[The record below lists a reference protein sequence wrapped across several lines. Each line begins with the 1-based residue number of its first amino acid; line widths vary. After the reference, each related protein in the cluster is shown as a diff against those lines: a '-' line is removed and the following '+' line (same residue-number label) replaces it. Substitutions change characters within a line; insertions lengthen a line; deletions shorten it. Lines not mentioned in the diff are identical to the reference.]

1 MQERGKS
8 QVLRRTA
15 IFGDLSDAEIAEL
28 ETIAIERRLKTG
40 EFAYQDGDDAS
51 RFYIIDQGKV
61 KLIKHSSGGGEFI
74 IAFLGP
80 DEVFGVVAALI
91 DKPYPCSAVAA
102 DETSVVEFDKKDFLP
117 FLHKHPKIALGI
129 IKVLGERLIDAQNR
143 LRDLAGE
150 RVEQRLLKTLLR
162 LHSNHG
168 SELPFTRQEIADMTG
183 TTTETVIRVFSHLK
197 DSNIIES
204 VRGKIII
211 VDDVKL
217 RQLCNE
223 IPPV

>member
-1 MQERGKS
+1 MQGRGKT
-8 QVLRRTA
+8 QVLRQAA
-15 IFGDLSDAEIAEL
+15 IFGGLSDVEAAEL
-28 ETIAIERRLKTG
+28 DAIAIERNLAPG
-40 EFAYQDGDDAS
+40 EFVYQDGDNAN
-51 RFYIIDQGKV
+51 RLYVIDQGKV
-61 KLIKHSSGGGEFI
+61 KLIKYSSEGSEFI
-74 IAFLGP
+74 ISFLGP
-80 DEVFGVVAALI
+80 GEVFGAVATLI

-102 DETSVVEFDKKDFLP
+102 KETSVIEFDKKDFLP
-117 FLHKHPKIALGI
+117 FLNNHPKIALGI

-162 LHSNHG
+162 LFSKHG

-197 DSNIIES
+197 ESNAIQS
-204 VRGKIII
+204 VRGKITV
-211 VDDVKL
+211 VDDIKL

-223 IPPV
+223 LPKV